1 MSIVNRL
8 KSFWAGKVAA
18 TEASSRANKLQG
30 FQEELERL
38 KGRLAAL
45 PDETEA
51 AHKEA
56 RRVFDL
62 RETEIE
68 YNSQRRKIDFG
79 FQIQQVLVEIDR
91 LS

>member
-1 MSIVNRL
+1 MSILNRL

-18 TEASSRANKLQG
+18 TEAHAKASKLQG
-30 FQEELERL
+30 YKDELERL
-38 KGRLAAL
+38 RGRLAAL

-56 RRVFDL
+56 RRAFDL

-68 YNSQRRKIDFG
+68 YNSQRRKIDYG
-79 FQIQQVLVEIDR
+79 FQIEQVLVEIDR